1 MQEVAQ
7 KRLTAMWHVLDII
20 NALDGSGAV
29 KQDGP
34 GQKMPSRP
42 PKQLPPMLAK
52 RASQGSVANLHF
64 DANSPHNASKGGA
77 RPRQDS
83 TGTDR
88 MEELQ
93 TLFKAP
99 PRA

>member
-1 MQEVAQ
+1 
-7 KRLTAMWHVLDII
+7 MWHVLDII

-29 KQDGP
+29 KQDGL
-34 GQKMPSRP
+34 GQKMSPRA

-64 DANSPHNASKGGA
+64 DSKSPCTAGNGAA

-93 TLFKAP
+93 TLFKASLVP
-99 PRA
+99 ALI